1 MTDQVTDIVDSTVIP
16 PADEVEFARGDNF
29 LFIELAQLT
38 NGKPFAGFTVGEFT
52 DMFGRMV
59 KISGDKFKTFLTN
72 TSKAIDLMKKRGMPG
87 LPIDEKLHDK
97 GHAAG
102 WITNAE
108 AGEIVDHK
116 GAKRPALFFAVD
128 WTTLGV
134 NLISEKIQTNFSP
147 TVDLQN
153 SVIRGG
159 SLTNWPATLDENGI
173 PLFNA
178 LELSQNLYQLF
189 EQATAENETPA
200 PIEPPHMEKQIMTV
214 ELTQEVQDLISAKI
228 SEGIAA
234 SLAALPKPETP
245 ATLDFSKMVD
255 VLDLNTE
262 EAESQN
268 IAHLRELAKMM
279 QEKAS
284 LHFKN
289 ILAEQARENK
299 YTELATKVTGGT
311 TEYPRAL
318 PVTSDALRAA
328 LLKLPVDQ
336 SKFWMELCENIVRS
350 GLTEFSEFGH
360 GREKKQGTKVL
371 DPKIA
376 ATLKEHVNAGGEL
389 AAWFELAELGAME
402 DYDLSAFEKGK

>member
-52 DMFGRMV
+52 DMFGRVV
-59 KISGDKFKTFLTN
+59 KISGDKFKAFLTN

-128 WTTLGV
+128 WTSLGI

-200 PIEPPHMEKQIMTV
+200 PIETPHMEKQIML
-214 ELTQEVQDLISAKI
+214 ELTEQELSAKI
-228 SEGIAA
+228 TDAVTAA
-234 SLAALPKPETP
+234 LAAQPKPEPT
-245 ATLDFSKMVD
+245 TQVD
-255 VLDLNTE
+255 LSQLVEAFGLNIEKAE
-262 EAESQN
+262 EQGMN
-268 IAHLRELAKMM
+268 HLNELAK
-279 QEKAS
+279 QVEQQVNLKWQ
-284 LHFKN
+284 N
-289 ILAEQARENK
+289 ILAEKQRENR
-299 YTELATKVTGGT
+299 YAELSVRVTGGT
-311 TEYPRAL
+311 TDYPRAL
-318 PVTSDALRAA
+318 PVAADNLRNA
-328 LLKLPVDQ
+328 LLKLPAEQ
-336 SKFWMELCENIVRS
+336 AGFWMELCQNIVKN

-376 ATLKEHVNAGGEL
+376 ATLKSHVNAGGEI
-389 AAWFELAELGAME
+389 AAWFELAELGAPE